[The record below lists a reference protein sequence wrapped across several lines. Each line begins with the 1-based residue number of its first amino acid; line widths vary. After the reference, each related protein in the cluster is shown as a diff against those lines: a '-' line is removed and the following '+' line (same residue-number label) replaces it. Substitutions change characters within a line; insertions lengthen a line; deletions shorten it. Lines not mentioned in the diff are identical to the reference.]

1 MCRFEL
7 DGTNATKV
15 AVPTDRIV
23 EAFYVLGYVQGSR
36 LAVRVDALLDALLL
50 QASEERLGN
59 CVIPAVRPPA
69 HAWLKMV
76 DLAEASPRVASILRS
91 LIRMDHG
98 LVGSPRTDGLQDS
111 VRISPR

>member
-7 DGTNATKV
+7 DGTNATEV

-23 EAFYVLGYVQGSR
+23 EAFDVLGHGRGSR
-36 LAVRVDALLDALLL
+36 LAFRVDALLDPLLL
-50 QASEERLGN
+50 QAPEERLGD
-59 CVIPAVRPPA
+59 CVVPAVRPPL
-69 HAWLKMV
+69 HAWLKM
-76 DLAEASPRVASILRS
+76 AGFTEAPPYIAHILRS